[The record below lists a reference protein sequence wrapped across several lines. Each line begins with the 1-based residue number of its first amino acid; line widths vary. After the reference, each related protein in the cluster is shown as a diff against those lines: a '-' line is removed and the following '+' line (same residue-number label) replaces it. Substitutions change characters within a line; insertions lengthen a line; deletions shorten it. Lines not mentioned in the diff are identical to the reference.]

1 MSYSITFRTEPRN
14 VLVVKLSSRPLV
26 NFPTASPSASDHG
39 LKTLVKSLR
48 VLELFRLDRPEWGA
62 SEVSRQLLIPVPTA
76 HRILQVLADHGYLA
90 RVGRG
95 RFRLGLA
102 AIALGTR
109 ALSSSDLQT
118 LLRPRLTDLAA
129 TTGET
134 ALLTVPADHGL
145 SSLCVDR
152 VESHH
157 TLRLSLEIGRLT
169 PLNAGASAKALLAF
183 LPEEEIANRLS
194 VPLPAVTPKTI
205 TDPERLRADLAET
218 RRRGYAISMEE
229 TDPGAG
235 GVAAPVRTT
244 DGYAIAAIGVAGPL
258 HRLGSARLRQ
268 VGGIVRRLARVAE
281 SDLGAVRPSS

>member
-1 MSYSITFRTEPRN
+1 
-14 VLVVKLSSRPLV
+14 VKLSAKPSVDLPK
-26 NFPTASPSASDHG
+26 ASSPASDHG
-39 LKTLVKSLR
+39 LKTLAKSLL
-48 VLELFRLDRPEWGA
+48 VLELFRHDRPEWGA

-129 TTGET
+129 ATGET

-145 SSLCVDR
+145 SSLCIDR

-157 TLRLSLEIGRLT
+157 TLRLSLEVGRLT
-169 PLNAGASAKALLAF
+169 PLNAGASAKALLAY

-194 VPLPAVTPKTI
+194 VPLVAVTPNTI
-205 TDPERLRADLAET
+205 TDPARLRADLEET

-229 TDPGAG
+229 TDLGAG
-235 GVAAPVRTT
+235 GLAAPVRTT
-244 DGYAIAAIGVAGPL
+244 DGHAIAAIGVAGPL
-258 HRLGSARLRQ
+258 HRLSDARLRQ
-268 VGGIVRRLARVAE
+268 VGGIVRHLARVAE